1 MSGIEDA
8 VIQGHLKAL
17 RLPGIQAEYSSLI
30 REAQKDSW
38 SFEQFLREVLE
49 TELRSRERR
58 TASRRLKEARF
69 PEVKTFDQI
78 DWEALEGVSRQMI
91 LELASCEYI
100 QKAEDII
107 IAGPIGTGNYV
118 KFLLM

>member
-17 RLPGIQAEYSSLI
+17 RLPGIRAEYSSLI
-30 REAQKDSW
+30 REAQQDSW

-118 KFLLM
+118 KLLLM